1 MNIIIV
7 GDGKVGYTLAQFL
20 TKDGHD
26 VTIIDKDE
34 AALSRAADTLD
45 VMCIR
50 GNGAN
55 MRTLLEA
62 DIENTDIIIAV
73 TGNDE
78 LNMVCCLAAKQ
89 LGAKYSIARIR
100 DPEYTESLTMLQ
112 KKLDIDQVINPER
125 ASALEIS
132 RLLRFP
138 FAINIESFAHGRVE
152 MVEFKVDTTDPIVNI
167 PLSKLHGKYPRI
179 QFTAAQRNG
188 EAIIPDGSFTIQ
200 AGDRV
205 YATGDRDSITKFFK
219 QLGKDTQ
226 RMKSALIIGGGRIS
240 YYLARIIA
248 GMGVHL
254 RMIEINKAKCE
265 RLSDELDNVLVINAD
280 GTDQELL
287 DSENVGECG
296 ALICLTNRDEENIIA
311 GMYGARRGAKKVIVK
326 VNRLNTMDVMDG
338 LGIESVVSPKLTTAN
353 VILRS
358 VRALNDSRNSV
369 VEKVYSMLGGQVEAY
384 EFTALDG
391 APYLNIPL
399 SRLNIKRG
407 ILVSVLV
414 RDRKNIIPF
423 GGDHIE
429 AGDTVILTARAG
441 TVVNLEDAFDLTQIK
456 KEINK

>member
-20 TKDGHD
+20 SKDGHD
-26 VTIIDKDE
+26 ITIIDKNAE
-34 AALSRAADTLD
+34 ALNRASETLD
-45 VMCIR
+45 VMCVR

-55 MRTLLEA
+55 VRTLIDA
-62 DIENTDIIIAV
+62 GIESADIIISV

-125 ASALEIS
+125 ATAQEIS

-152 MVEFKVDTTDPIVNI
+152 MVEFRVDPTDPIIGI

-179 QFTAAQRNG
+179 QFSAAQRNG
-188 EAIIPDGSFTIQ
+188 EAIIPGGNFEIA

-205 YATGDRDSITKFFK
+205 YATGDRESITKFFK

-226 RMKSALIIGGGRIS
+226 RMKSALLIGGGHIS
-240 YYLARIIA
+240 YYLAKIIA
-248 GMGVHL
+248 GMGVRL
-254 RMIEINKAKCE
+254 RMIEIKEDKCN
-265 RLSDELDNVLVINAD
+265 RLSEQLDNVMIICAD
-280 GTDQELL
+280 GTDQEVL
-287 DSENVGECG
+287 DSESVGECG
-296 ALICLTNRDEENIIA
+296 ALICLTDRDEENIIT

-326 VNRLNTMDVMDG
+326 VNRLNTLEVMED

-358 VRALNDSRNSV
+358 VRALNNSRNSV
-369 VEKVYSMLGGQVEAY
+369 VEKVYSMLGGKVEAY
-384 EFTALDG
+384 EFTALEG

-399 SRLNIKRG
+399 NQLNIKRG

-414 RDRKNIIPF
+414 RERRNIIPF

-429 AGDTVILTARAG
+429 AGDTVILVAKAG
-441 TVVNLEDAFDLTQIK
+441 SVVNLEDAFDLAEIK
-456 KEINK
+456 K

>member
-20 TKDGHD
+20 SKDGHD
-26 VTIIDKDE
+26 ITIIDKNAE
-34 AALSRAADTLD
+34 ALSRASETLD
-45 VMCIR
+45 VMCVR

-55 MRTLLEA
+55 VRTLIEA
-62 DIENTDIIIAV
+62 GIESADIIISV

-125 ASALEIS
+125 ATAQEIS

-152 MVEFKVDTTDPIVNI
+152 MVEFRVDPTDPIIGI

-179 QFTAAQRNG
+179 QFSAAQRNG
-188 EAIIPDGSFTIQ
+188 EAIIPGGNFEIA

-205 YATGDRDSITKFFK
+205 YATGDRESITKFFK

-226 RMKSALIIGGGRIS
+226 RMKSALLIGGGHIS
-240 YYLARIIA
+240 YYLAKIIA
-248 GMGVHL
+248 GMGVRL
-254 RMIEINKAKCE
+254 RMIEIKEDKCN
-265 RLSDELDNVLVINAD
+265 RLSEQLDNVMIICAD
-280 GTDQELL
+280 GTDQEVL
-287 DSENVGECG
+287 DSESVGECG
-296 ALICLTNRDEENIIA
+296 ALICLTDRDEENIIT

-326 VNRLNTMDVMDG
+326 VNRLNTLEVMED

-358 VRALNDSRNSV
+358 VRALNNSRNSV
-369 VEKVYSMLGGQVEAY
+369 VEKVYSMLGGKVEAY
-384 EFTALDG
+384 EFTALEG

-399 SRLNIKRG
+399 NRLNIKRG

-414 RDRKNIIPF
+414 RERRNIIPF

-429 AGDTVILTARAG
+429 AGDTVILVAKAG
-441 TVVNLEDAFDLTQIK
+441 SVVNLEDAFDLSEIK
-456 KEINK
+456 K

>member
-7 GDGKVGYTLAQFL
+7 GDGKVGYTLAQYL
-20 TKDGHD
+20 SKDGHD
-26 VTIIDKDE
+26 ITIIDKNAE
-34 AALSRAADTLD
+34 ALNRASETLD

-55 MRTLLEA
+55 VRTLIEA
-62 DIENTDIIIAV
+62 GIENADIIIAV

-125 ASALEIS
+125 ATAQEIS

-152 MVEFKVDTTDPIVNI
+152 MVEFRAETRDSIIGI
-167 PLSKLHGKYPRI
+167 PLHKLHGKHPSI
-179 QFTAAQRNG
+179 QFTAVQRNG
-188 EAIIPDGSFTIQ
+188 EAFIPTGNFELA

-205 YATGDRDSITKFFK
+205 YATGDRESITKFFK

-226 RMKSALIIGGGRIS
+226 RMKSALIIGGGHIS

-254 RMIEINKAKCE
+254 RMIEISEKKCA
-265 RLSDELDNVLVINAD
+265 RLSDLLDNVMIICAD
-280 GTDQELL
+280 GTDQEVL
-287 DSENVGECG
+287 DSESVGECG
-296 ALICLTNRDEENIIA
+296 ALICLTDRDEENIIT
-311 GMYGARRGAKKVIVK
+311 GMYGARKGAKKVIVK
-326 VNRLNTMDVMDG
+326 VNRLNTLEVMED

-358 VRALNDSRNSV
+358 VRALNNSQNSV
-369 VEKVYSMLGGQVEAY
+369 VEKVYGMLGGKVEAY
-384 EFTALDG
+384 EFTALEG

-399 SRLNIKRG
+399 NRLKIKPG

-429 AGDTVILTARAG
+429 AGDTVILTAKAG
-441 TVVNLEDAFDLTQIK
+441 TVVNLEDAFDISESK
-456 KEINK
+456 K

>member
-1 MNIIIV
+1 MNITIV
-7 GDGKVGYTLAQFL
+7 GNGKVGYTLAQFL
-20 TKDGHD
+20 SKDGHD
-26 VTIIDKDE
+26 ITIIDKDGE
-34 AALSRAADTLD
+34 ALSRAADTLD
-45 VMCIR
+45 VMCFR

-152 MVEFKVDTTDPIVNI
+152 MVEFKVEPTDPLINI

-205 YATGDRDSITKFFK
+205 YATGDRESITKFFK
-219 QLGKDTQ
+219 LLGKDTQ
-226 RMKSALIIGGGRIS
+226 RMKSALILGGGRIS
-240 YYLARIIA
+240 YYLAKILA
-248 GMGVHL
+248 GMGIHL
-254 RMIEINKAKCE
+254 RMIEINPAKCE
-265 RLSDELDNVLVINAD
+265 RLSDELDNVMVIHAD

-296 ALICLTNRDEENIIA
+296 ALICLTDRDEENLIA
-311 GMYGARRGAKKVIVK
+311 GMYGARCGAKKVIVK
-326 VNRLNTMDVMDG
+326 VNRLNTMEVMED

-369 VEKVYSMLGGQVEAY
+369 VEKVYGMLGGKVEAY

-399 SRLNIKRG
+399 NRLNIKRG

-414 RDRKNIIPF
+414 RDRRNIIPF

-429 AGDTVILTARAG
+429 AGDTVILTAKAG
-441 TVVNLEDAFDLTQIK
+441 TVIKLEDAFNLGDIK
-456 KEINK
+456 KELK

>member
-7 GDGKVGYTLAQFL
+7 GDGKVGYTLAQYL
-20 TKDGHD
+20 SKDGHD
-26 VTIIDKDE
+26 ITIIDKNAE
-34 AALSRAADTLD
+34 ALNRASETLD

-55 MRTLLEA
+55 VRTLIEA
-62 DIENTDIIIAV
+62 GIENADIIIAV

-125 ASALEIS
+125 ATAQEIS

-152 MVEFKVDTTDPIVNI
+152 MVEFRAETRDSIIGI
-167 PLSKLHGKYPRI
+167 PLHKLHGKHPSI
-179 QFTAAQRNG
+179 QFTAVQRNG
-188 EAIIPDGSFTIQ
+188 EAFIPTGNFELA

-205 YATGDRDSITKFFK
+205 YATGDRESITKFFK

-226 RMKSALIIGGGRIS
+226 RMKSALIIGGGHIS

-248 GMGVHL
+248 GMGIHL
-254 RMIEINKAKCE
+254 RMIEISEKKCA
-265 RLSDELDNVLVINAD
+265 RLSDLLDNVMIICAD
-280 GTDQELL
+280 GTDQEVL
-287 DSENVGECG
+287 DSESVGECG
-296 ALICLTNRDEENIIA
+296 ALICLTDRDEENIIT
-311 GMYGARRGAKKVIVK
+311 GMYGARKGAKKVIVK
-326 VNRLNTMDVMDG
+326 VNRLNTLEVMED

-358 VRALNDSRNSV
+358 VRALNNSQNSV
-369 VEKVYSMLGGQVEAY
+369 VEKVYGMLGGKVEAY
-384 EFTALDG
+384 EFTALEG

-399 SRLNIKRG
+399 NRLKIKPG

-429 AGDTVILTARAG
+429 AGDTVILTAKAG
-441 TVVNLEDAFDLTQIK
+441 TVVNLEDAFDISESK
-456 KEINK
+456 K

>member
-20 TKDGHD
+20 SKDGHD
-26 VTIIDKDE
+26 ITIIDRSAE
-34 AALSRAADTLD
+34 ALTRASETLD
-45 VMCIR
+45 VMCIK

-55 MRTLLEA
+55 VRTLLEA
-62 DIENTDIIIAV
+62 GIETADIIIAV

-112 KKLDIDQVINPER
+112 NKLDIDQVINPER
-125 ASALEIS
+125 ATAQEIS

-152 MVEFKVDTTDPIVNI
+152 MVEFRVDPTDPIIGI

-179 QFTAAQRNG
+179 QFTAAQRRG
-188 EAIIPDGSFTIQ
+188 EAFIPDGSFEI
-200 AGDRV
+200 APGDRL
-205 YATGDRDSITKFFK
+205 YATGDRESITKFFK
-219 QLGKDTQ
+219 QMGKDTQ
-226 RMKSALIIGGGRIS
+226 RMKSALIVGGGHIS
-240 YYLARIIA
+240 FYLAKIIA

-254 RMIEINKAKCE
+254 RMIEIKEEKCV
-265 RLSDELDNVLVINAD
+265 RLSDQLDGVMIINAD
-280 GTDQELL
+280 GTDQEVL

-296 ALICLTNRDEENIIA
+296 ALICLTDRDEENIIT
-311 GMYGARRGAKKVIVK
+311 GMYGARRGARKVIVK
-326 VNRLNTMDVMDG
+326 VNRLNTLEVMED

-358 VRALNDSRNSV
+358 VRALNNSQNSV
-369 VEKVYSMLGGQVEAY
+369 VEKVYGMLGGKVEAY
-384 EFTALDG
+384 EFTALEG

-399 SRLNIKRG
+399 NRLGIKRG

-429 AGDTVILTARAG
+429 AGDTVILTAKAG
-441 TVVNLEDAFDLTQIK
+441 TVVNLEDAFNFA
-456 KEINK
+456 EINR

>member
-7 GDGKVGYTLAQFL
+7 GDGKVGYTLAQYL
-20 TKDGHD
+20 SKDGHD
-26 VTIIDKDE
+26 ITIIDKNAE
-34 AALSRAADTLD
+34 ALSRASETLD

-55 MRTLLEA
+55 VRTLIEA
-62 DIENTDIIIAV
+62 GIENADIIIAV

-125 ASALEIS
+125 ATAQEIS

-152 MVEFKVDTTDPIVNI
+152 MVEFRAEARDSIIGI
-167 PLSKLHGKYPRI
+167 PLHKLHGKHPSI
-179 QFTAAQRNG
+179 QFTAVQRNG
-188 EAIIPDGSFTIQ
+188 EAFIPTGNFELA

-205 YATGDRDSITKFFK
+205 YATGDRESITKFFK

-226 RMKSALIIGGGRIS
+226 RMKSALIIGGGHIS

-254 RMIEINKAKCE
+254 RMIEISEKKCA
-265 RLSDELDNVLVINAD
+265 RLSDLLDNVMIICAD
-280 GTDQELL
+280 GTDQEVL
-287 DSENVGECG
+287 DSESVGECG
-296 ALICLTNRDEENIIA
+296 ALICLTDRDEENIIT
-311 GMYGARRGAKKVIVK
+311 GMYGARKGAKKVIVK
-326 VNRLNTMDVMDG
+326 VNRLNTLEVMED

-358 VRALNDSRNSV
+358 VRALNNSQNSV
-369 VEKVYSMLGGQVEAY
+369 VEKVYGMLGGKVEAY
-384 EFTALDG
+384 EFTALEG

-399 SRLNIKRG
+399 NRLKIKPG

-429 AGDTVILTARAG
+429 AGDTVILTAKAG
-441 TVVNLEDAFDLTQIK
+441 TVVNLEDAFDISESK
-456 KEINK
+456 K

>member
-20 TKDGHD
+20 SKDGHD
-26 VTIIDKDE
+26 ITIIDKNAE
-34 AALSRAADTLD
+34 ALNRASETLD
-45 VMCIR
+45 VMCVR

-55 MRTLLEA
+55 VRTLIDA
-62 DIENTDIIIAV
+62 GIESADIIISV

-125 ASALEIS
+125 ATAQEIS

-152 MVEFKVDTTDPIVNI
+152 MVEFRVDPTDPIIGI

-179 QFTAAQRNG
+179 QFSAAQRNG
-188 EAIIPDGSFTIQ
+188 EAIIPGGNFEIA

-205 YATGDRDSITKFFK
+205 YATGDRESITKFFK

-226 RMKSALIIGGGRIS
+226 RMKSALLIGGGHIS
-240 YYLARIIA
+240 YYLAKIIA
-248 GMGVHL
+248 GMGVRL
-254 RMIEINKAKCE
+254 RMIEIKEDKCN
-265 RLSDELDNVLVINAD
+265 RLSEQLDNVMIICAD
-280 GTDQELL
+280 GTDQEVL
-287 DSENVGECG
+287 DSESVGECG
-296 ALICLTNRDEENIIA
+296 ALICLTDRDEENIIT

-326 VNRLNTMDVMDG
+326 VNRLNTLEVMED

-358 VRALNDSRNSV
+358 VRALNNSRNSV
-369 VEKVYSMLGGQVEAY
+369 VEKVYSMLGGKVEAY
-384 EFTALDG
+384 EFTALEG

-399 SRLNIKRG
+399 NRLNIKRG

-414 RDRKNIIPF
+414 RERRNIIPF

-429 AGDTVILTARAG
+429 AGDTVILVAKAG
-441 TVVNLEDAFDLTQIK
+441 SVVNLEDAFDLAEIK
-456 KEINK
+456 K

>member
-20 TKDGHD
+20 SKDGHD
-26 VTIIDKDE
+26 ITIIDKNAD
-34 AALSRAADTLD
+34 ALARAGETLD
-45 VMCIR
+45 VMCVR

-55 MRTLLEA
+55 VRTLIDA
-62 DIENTDIIIAV
+62 GIETADIIISV

-125 ASALEIS
+125 ATAQEIS

-152 MVEFKVDTTDPIVNI
+152 MVEFRVDPTDPIIGI
-167 PLSKLHGKYPRI
+167 PLSKLHGKYPHI
-179 QFTAAQRNG
+179 QFSAAQRNG
-188 EAIIPDGSFTIQ
+188 EAVIPGGNFEIA

-205 YATGDRDSITKFFK
+205 YATGDRESITKFFK

-226 RMKSALIIGGGRIS
+226 RMKSALLIGGGHIS
-240 YYLARIIA
+240 YYLAKIIA
-248 GMGVHL
+248 GMGVRL
-254 RMIEINKAKCE
+254 RMIEIKEDKCA
-265 RLSDELDNVLVINAD
+265 RLSDQLDNVMIICAD
-280 GTDQELL
+280 GTDQEVL
-287 DSENVGECG
+287 DSESVGECG
-296 ALICLTNRDEENIIA
+296 ALICLTDRDEENIIT

-326 VNRLNTMDVMDG
+326 VNRLNTLEVMED

-358 VRALNDSRNSV
+358 VRALNNSRNSV
-369 VEKVYSMLGGQVEAY
+369 VEKVYSMLGGKVEAY
-384 EFTALDG
+384 EFTALEG

-399 SRLNIKRG
+399 RALGIKSG

-414 RDRKNIIPF
+414 RDRHNIIPF

-429 AGDTVILTARAG
+429 AGDTVILTAKAG
-441 TVVNLEDAFDLTQIK
+441 TVVNLEDAFDI
-456 KEINK
+456 EEPNE

>member
-20 TKDGHD
+20 SKDGHD
-26 VTIIDKDE
+26 ITIIDKNAE
-34 AALSRAADTLD
+34 ALNRASETLD
-45 VMCIR
+45 VMCVR

-55 MRTLLEA
+55 VRTLIDA
-62 DIENTDIIIAV
+62 GIESADIIISV

-125 ASALEIS
+125 ATAQEIS

-152 MVEFKVDTTDPIVNI
+152 MVEFRVDPTDPIIGI
-167 PLSKLHGKYPRI
+167 PLSKLHGKYPHI
-179 QFTAAQRNG
+179 QFSAAQRNG
-188 EAIIPDGSFTIQ
+188 EAIIPGGNFEIA

-205 YATGDRDSITKFFK
+205 YATGDRESITKFFK

-226 RMKSALIIGGGRIS
+226 RMKSALLIGGGHIS
-240 YYLARIIA
+240 YYLAKIIA
-248 GMGVHL
+248 GMGVRL
-254 RMIEINKAKCE
+254 RMIEIKEDKCS
-265 RLSDELDNVLVINAD
+265 RLSEQLDNVMIICAD
-280 GTDQELL
+280 GTDQEVL
-287 DSENVGECG
+287 DSESVGECG
-296 ALICLTNRDEENIIA
+296 ALICLTDRDEENIIT

-326 VNRLNTMDVMDG
+326 VNRLNTLEVMED

-358 VRALNDSRNSV
+358 VRALNNSRNSV
-369 VEKVYSMLGGQVEAY
+369 VEKVYSMLGGKVEAY
-384 EFTALDG
+384 EFTALEG

-399 SRLNIKRG
+399 NRLNIKRG

-414 RDRKNIIPF
+414 RERKNIIPF

-429 AGDTVILTARAG
+429 AGDTVILVAKAG
-441 TVVNLEDAFDLTQIK
+441 SVVNLEDAFDLAEIK
-456 KEINK
+456 K

>member
-20 TKDGHD
+20 SKDGHD
-26 VTIIDKDE
+26 ITIIDKNTE
-34 AALSRAADTLD
+34 ALNRASETLD
-45 VMCIR
+45 VMCVR

-55 MRTLLEA
+55 VRTLIDA
-62 DIENTDIIIAV
+62 GIESADIIISV

-125 ASALEIS
+125 ATAQEIS

-152 MVEFKVDTTDPIVNI
+152 MVEFRVDPTDPIIGI

-179 QFTAAQRNG
+179 QFSAAQRNG
-188 EAIIPDGSFTIQ
+188 EAIIPGGNFEIA

-205 YATGDRDSITKFFK
+205 YATGDRESITKFFK

-226 RMKSALIIGGGRIS
+226 RMKSALLIGGGHIS
-240 YYLARIIA
+240 YYLAKIIA
-248 GMGVHL
+248 GMGVRL
-254 RMIEINKAKCE
+254 RMIEIKEDKCN
-265 RLSDELDNVLVINAD
+265 RLSEQLDNVMIICAD
-280 GTDQELL
+280 GTDQEVL
-287 DSENVGECG
+287 DSESVGECG
-296 ALICLTNRDEENIIA
+296 ALICLTDRDEENIIT
-311 GMYGARRGAKKVIVK
+311 GMFGARRGAKKVIVK
-326 VNRLNTMDVMDG
+326 VNRLNTLEVMED

-358 VRALNDSRNSV
+358 VRALNNSRNSV
-369 VEKVYSMLGGQVEAY
+369 VEKVYSMLGGKVEAY
-384 EFTALDG
+384 EFTALEG

-399 SRLNIKRG
+399 NRLNIKRG

-414 RDRKNIIPF
+414 RERKNIIPF

-429 AGDTVILTARAG
+429 AGDTVILVAKAG
-441 TVVNLEDAFDLTQIK
+441 SVVNLEDAFELAEIK
-456 KEINK
+456 K